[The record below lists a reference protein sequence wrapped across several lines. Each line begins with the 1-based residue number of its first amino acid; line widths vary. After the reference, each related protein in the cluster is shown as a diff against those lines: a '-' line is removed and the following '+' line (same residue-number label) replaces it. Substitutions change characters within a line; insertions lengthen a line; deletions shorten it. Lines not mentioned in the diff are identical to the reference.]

1 MIIALVTLL
10 FSPISVIAQSDD
22 VSALLEEVE
31 ALYDQGKYAEATPLA
46 VQAVEI
52 TEGNV
57 APDHPDLIQPLWWL
71 GNVYSAVGR
80 YDEAEPLYKRT
91 LRIEEATIG
100 HDNLDVAGTL
110 LTLAALYYTQG
121 RYDAAEP
128 LYKRSLTIREKA
140 LGPEHSDVGQI
151 FNNLASLYEA
161 QGRKAGA
168 FSHGFWQTGRS

>member
-1 MIIALVTLL
+1 M
-10 FSPISVIAQSDD
+10 
-22 VSALLEEVE
+22 
-31 ALYDQGKYAEATPLA
+31 
-46 VQAVEI
+46 
-52 TEGNV
+52 
-57 APDHPDLIQPLWWL
+57 
-71 GNVYSAVGR
+71 
-80 YDEAEPLYKRT
+80 
-91 LRIEEATIG
+91 
-100 HDNLDVAGTL
+100 DVAGTL